1 MFLKLDRVNSSLSV
15 HVANNLVAVKVA
27 DDKKIRPLLLLI
39 MSLVIA
45 KTQELIASDFQCD
58 RSIIVLIQQSGR
70 ADAVTVFLHIA
81 WNGKALSRHAVA
93 CNTKTFNLPQRRGV
107 FNITSACSAVKY
119 INAILKTVNL
129 FRKTEQV
136 FMVRK

>member
-1 MFLKLDRVNSSLSV
+1 MR
-15 HVANNLVAVKVA
+15 
-27 DDKKIRPLLLLI
+27 LLLLI

-45 KTQELIASDFQCD
+45 IIQELNSSCHPRDW
-58 RSIIVLIQQSGR
+58 SIIVLTQQSGR
-70 ADAVTVFLHIA
+70 ADALRIA
-81 WNGKALSRHAVA
+81 WNGKAVSSPTVA
-93 CNTKTFNLPQRRGV
+93 CNTNTLNLPQRRRV

>member
-1 MFLKLDRVNSSLSV
+1 MVV
-15 HVANNLVAVKVA
+15 EVA
-27 DDKKIRPLLLLI
+27 DVKKIRPLLLI
-39 MSLVIA
+39 MSLVTA
-45 KTQELIASDFQCD
+45 KTQELTSLDFQCD
-58 RSIIVLIQQSGR
+58 WSIIVLIQQSGR
-70 ADAVTVFLHIA
+70 ADVLRIA
-81 WNGKALSRHAVA
+81 WNGKAISRHAVS

-107 FNITSACSAVKY
+107 LNITSACSAVKY